1 MRSQLACTCE
11 CVPHVV
17 NLVTALVQVLADGHV
32 ADEHVPIVAIPR
44 AGSGPR
50 LAVGL
55 WPVIHGLHVAS
66 PQLGLGPAFMFGPV
80 STRGVFSGDHDAF
93 SETSLTCVG
102 GPPCGAADPSRGC
115 LRREAD
121 RFPREENRGP
131 GTMKA
136 SERASKEP
144 WACADGEVEAAVL
157 TSKVKYE
164 SQEEGPGPAPQ
175 PLVEVSG
182 QMKWTVVMRMSK
194 EEAIVNL
201 QDRVGKVQIPEIGSG

>member
-1 MRSQLACTCE
+1 MLSLRPPSHVWV
-11 CVPHVV
+11 VP
-17 NLVTALVQVLADGHV
+17 
-32 ADEHVPIVAIPR
+32 
-44 AGSGPR
+44 
-50 LAVGL
+50 LAV
-55 WPVIHGLHVAS
+55 PRI
-66 PQLGLGPAFMFGPV
+66 
-80 STRGVFSGDHDAF
+80 
-93 SETSLTCVG
+93 
-102 GPPCGAADPSRGC
+102 PSRGC

-175 PLVEVSG
+175 LLVEVSG
-182 QMKWTVVMRMSK
+182 QMKWTVVD
-194 EEAIVNL
+194 EDV
-201 QDRVGKVQIPEIGSG
+201 